1 MIRPPTVHPVDRFRS
16 LFDGPPALIG
26 NVHLPALPGAPAYDG
41 RSIDEICAF
50 AVEEARTFTDA
61 GFDGIMI
68 ENAGDLPYA
77 RPEDLGPEVAASLAV
92 VTREV
97 VRNTGVPVG
106 ITCVANGVVSALAAA
121 KVSGALF
128 VRANVW
134 VTAYVANEG
143 FLDGEAA
150 ASLRYAAAIGASP
163 VLVLADVKVK
173 FGAHAVTADRGI
185 ADVAKDAQMYC
196 ADAVIV
202 TGSRTG
208 DPASVADV
216 REVSG
221 AVDVPVLVGSG
232 INEDNVGDLL
242 GVADGAIV
250 GASVKEGRRWWNRVD
265 SAQAIALVA
274 AARNNK

>member
-1 MIRPPTVHPVDRFRS
+1 MTRPPTVHPVDRFGA
-16 LFDGPPALIG
+16 LFAGMPPLIG

-50 AVEEARTFTDA
+50 AVEEVGTFTDA
-61 GFDGIMI
+61 GFDGVMI

-97 VRNTGVPVG
+97 VRSTGVPVG
-106 ITCVANGVVSALAAA
+106 ITCVANGVVPALAAA
-121 KVSGALF
+121 KASGASF

-150 ASLRYAAAIGASP
+150 ASLRYAAAIGAAH

-185 ADVAKDAQMYC
+185 AEVAKDAQMYC

-221 AVDVPVLVGSG
+221 AVELPVLVGSG
-232 INEDNVGDLL
+232 INADNVGALFE
-242 GVADGAIV
+242 VADGAIV
-250 GASVKEGRRWWNRVD
+250 GASVKQGQRWWNRVD
-265 SAQAIALVA
+265 PTLAAALVA
-274 AARNNK
+274 AARSRK